1 MAISGAEDPE
11 IEPAIEMT
19 DWAIRILKTYTDAFP
34 DMPERF
40 RDGIIAFMDARQ
52 DEKSGLFIDT
62 QGPANARETARN
74 QDAALSTYEILG
86 KDTKYPHPRNTSK
99 ADTDDVVIPDFLSS
113 VDSYIDWVSRMNW
126 ENGSWTAGDQTQASL
141 QFVNMLPKQ
150 KAAEYKEALLAWLG
164 SHQLESGFWSPNMN
178 FNAVSGAFK
187 VGLVYL
193 MCGERLPNPERVVD
207 SIFACYSLSD
217 TENPFFVRNPIS
229 VLKQIADY
237 SPELKE
243 RVRKGIIANIDKITE
258 SFGRFLCPDGAFSAK
273 LGEAMISFGGVVGS
287 HGLYEGDIDATLMM
301 LIARDTL
308 YSIFDTKAPPL
319 DAKGFFERIYT

>member
-1 MAISGAEDPE
+1 
-11 IEPAIEMT
+11 
-19 DWAIRILKTYTDAFP
+19 
-34 DMPERF
+34 
-40 RDGIIAFMDARQ
+40 
-52 DEKSGLFIDT
+52 
-62 QGPANARETARN
+62 
-74 QDAALSTYEILG
+74 
-86 KDTKYPHPRNTSK
+86 
-99 ADTDDVVIPDFLSS
+99 
-113 VDSYIDWVSRMNW
+113 MNW

-150 KAAEYKEALLAWLG
+150 KAAEYKKALLAWLG

-193 MCGERLPNPERVVD
+193 MCGERLPSPERVVD

-258 SFGRFLCPDGAFSAK
+258 VFGRFLCPDGAFSAK